1 LEPLDFDLSKSNGS
15 KRQRAVSSSSPGG
28 WTSFC
33 QACFGPRNHALDV
46 DSRLASDACR
56 SFSLRRRRYRRLGA
70 SRSRGST
77 QAPRW
82 AKRCLQFGRPQAE
95 NMEEENAAA
104 LICAALIFS
113 ELDLDDGFDEFDQV
127 APPPRFG

>member
-1 LEPLDFDLSKSNGS
+1 
-15 KRQRAVSSSSPGG
+15 
-28 WTSFC
+28 
-33 QACFGPRNHALDV
+33 
-46 DSRLASDACR
+46 
-56 SFSLRRRRYRRLGA
+56 
-70 SRSRGST
+70 
-77 QAPRW
+77 
-82 AKRCLQFGRPQAE
+82 LQFGRPQAE